1 MDGKDN
7 SHLPTQ
13 GIPASMESEGSLLC
27 TQKYVNGPYPQ
38 SDESSPQ
45 PQT

>member
-1 MDGKDN
+1 MG
-7 SHLPTQ
+7 
-13 GIPASMESEGSLLC
+13 SEGSLVC
-27 TQKYVNGPYPQ
+27 TQKYVSGPYPQ